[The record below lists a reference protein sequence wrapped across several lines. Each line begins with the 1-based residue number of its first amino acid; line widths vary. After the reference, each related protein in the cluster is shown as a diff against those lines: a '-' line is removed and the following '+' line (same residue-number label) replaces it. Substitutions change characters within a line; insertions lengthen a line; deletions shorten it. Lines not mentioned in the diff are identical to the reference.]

1 MKYQIEGGS
10 LPVLIVN
17 LEVGEKLITEGGAMS
32 WMSGNMKMDTSS
44 GGGVKKVFGRMF
56 SGESLFHN
64 IYEPIGKEGMIALA
78 SKFPGAIKA
87 LEITPDKPVIIQKRA
102 FLACEPRVELS
113 VHWQKKIGVGLFG
126 GEGFIMQKLSGNGL
140 AFIEIDGYEKQ
151 YELQENE
158 EMIISTGYLVAMSA
172 SCSFNV
178 RSVGTVKNALFGGEG
193 IFNAVVRG
201 PGMVIV
207 QSMPI
212 GNLMHGLSL
221 KK

>member
-1 MKYQIEGGS
+1 
-10 LPVLIVN
+10 
-17 LEVGEKLITEGGAMS
+17 
-32 WMSGNMKMDTSS
+32 
-44 GGGVKKVFGRMF
+44 
-56 SGESLFHN
+56 
-64 IYEPIGKEGMIALA
+64 
-78 SKFPGAIKA
+78 
-87 LEITPDKPVIIQKRA
+87 
-102 FLACEPRVELS
+102 
-113 VHWQKKIGVGLFG
+113 
-126 GEGFIMQKLSGNGL
+126 
-140 AFIEIDGYEKQ
+140 
-151 YELQENE
+151 
-158 EMIISTGYLVAMSA
+158 MIISTGYLVAMSA